1 MKNRVKQW
9 LTAASLCLA
18 AACLS
23 GCGEKATY
31 DGFTIPVQAASSLT
45 AVSNTNV
52 ENPRVYE
59 DAGSKDQELGS
70 YSSKNGACKIR
81 KMEHYYDVTLDYE
94 NFSPKEIGKAYAGTV
109 MEAFPGFHEIIEP
122 YVYENIYSAFPALV
136 DDFEP
141 VWDRVSALLE
151 TVQEDYREEI
161 VAYAEELSGGAR
173 GFAED
178 GRISYEEAITF
189 NFIPEALR
197 GTACSALSLWGEKT
211 ANGDRITMRLLDWN
225 LGSENQMCTVHAVIH
240 VKKGERSF
248 TGISFLGF
256 ENLISAINN
265 DGVFAAILD
274 VGSSG
279 EAYSSNGRR
288 CYTYDL
294 RYALEEYKT
303 AKEVGDFMI
312 ANSARYTWSHNLIL
326 SDADHSY
333 CAEDAVLQLQESGKG
348 HSVLRDEKTPLLKN
362 LKWENPDSLCVV
374 NSFTTEGN
382 QDGFWINNNA
392 VRFQKYNEWVAEKE
406 KFTVGDLKTMITQE
420 KVNQGKV
427 KGEAKV
433 ENVRNQGT
441 SQIIIVDYHTGNV
454 QVSFTSPEG
463 PSDDVIFTDV
473 GSYK

>member
-1 MKNRVKQW
+1 
-9 LTAASLCLA
+9 
-18 AACLS
+18 
-23 GCGEKATY
+23 
-31 DGFTIPVQAASSLT
+31 
-45 AVSNTNV
+45 
-52 ENPRVYE
+52 
-59 DAGSKDQELGS
+59 
-70 YSSKNGACKIR
+70 
-81 KMEHYYDVTLDYE
+81 
-94 NFSPKEIGKAYAGTV
+94 
-109 MEAFPGFHEIIEP
+109 
-122 YVYENIYSAFPALV
+122 
-136 DDFEP
+136 
-141 VWDRVSALLE
+141 
-151 TVQEDYREEI
+151 
-161 VAYAEELSGGAR
+161 
-173 GFAED
+173 
-178 GRISYEEAITF
+178 
-189 NFIPEALR
+189 
-197 GTACSALSLWGEKT
+197 
-211 ANGDRITMRLLDWN
+211 
-225 LGSENQMCTVHAVIH
+225 
-240 VKKGERSF
+240 
-248 TGISFLGF
+248 
-256 ENLISAINN
+256 
-265 DGVFAAILD
+265 VFAAILD

-312 ANSARYTWSHNLIL
+312 ANSAKYTWSHNLIIT
-326 SDADHSY
+326 DADHSY

-406 KFTVGDLKTMITQE
+406 RFTVGDLKTMITRE

-441 SQIIIVDYHTGNV
+441 SQIIIVDYHTDIV
-454 QVSFTSPEG
+454 QVSFTSIDG
-463 PSDDVIFTDV
+463 PSDDVIFTDI

>member
-1 MKNRVKQW
+1 MKNRVKQ
-9 LTAASLCLA
+9 CLA
-18 AACLS
+18 AAAVCLVVAGLG

-45 AVSNTNV
+45 AVSDTYV
-52 ENPRVYE
+52 ENPKVYE
-59 DAGSKDQELGS
+59 DAGSRDRELGS
-70 YSSKNGACKIR
+70 YASKNGACKIR

-94 NFSPKEIGKAYAGTV
+94 NFLPKEIGKAYAGTV
-109 MEAFPGFHEIIEP
+109 LEAFPGFHEIIEP
-122 YVYENIYSAFPALV
+122 YVYENIYCAFPALV

-141 VWDRVSALLE
+141 VWSRVSTLLE
-151 TVQEDYREEI
+151 TLQEDYREEL
-161 VAYAEELSGGAR
+161 VAYAEELSGGVR
-173 GFAED
+173 GFVED

-211 ANGDRITMRLLDWN
+211 GTGDRITMRLLDWN
-225 LGSENQMCTVHAVIH
+225 LGSENQMCSAHAVIH
-240 VKKGERSF
+240 VKKGDRSF

-256 ENLISAINN
+256 ENLVSAINN

-279 EAYSSNGRR
+279 EAYSSDGRR

-312 ANSARYTWSHNLIL
+312 ANSAKYTWSHNLIIT
-326 SDADHSY
+326 DAGHSY

-348 HSVLRDEKTPLLKN
+348 RSVLRDEKTPLLKN

-374 NSFTTEGN
+374 NSFASEGN
-382 QDGFWINNNA
+382 QDGFWVSSNA

-406 KFTVGDLKTMITQE
+406 KFTVGDLKTMITRE

-433 ENVRNQGT
+433 DNVRNQGT
-441 SQIIIVDYHTGNV
+441 SQIIIVDYHTDNV
-454 QVSFTSPEG
+454 QVGFTGQDG